1 VVVLGRTG
9 RNFAAGMSG
18 GVAYV
23 LDADGDFARRCNKEM
38 VDLETLVDPAEI
50 DLVQNLIMKHVAVT
64 GSTYAE
70 RLLADWSGLQSRL
83 VKVMPREYKR
93 ALAQQA
99 KVQEVVKESVPARM
113 ATVVVAQATVAQQ
126 AAGGARG

>member
-1 VVVLGRTG
+1 VLGRTG

-38 VDLETLVDPAEI
+38 VDLETLVDAAEI

-64 GSTYAE
+64 GSTHAE
-70 RLLADWSGLQSRL
+70 RLLADWAGLQSRL

-93 ALAQQA
+93 ALAQA
-99 KVQEVVKESVPARM
+99 KAQEAIVESVAARV
-113 ATVVVAQATVAQQ
+113 ATVVAAQASVAQQ
-126 AAGGARG
+126 GGARG